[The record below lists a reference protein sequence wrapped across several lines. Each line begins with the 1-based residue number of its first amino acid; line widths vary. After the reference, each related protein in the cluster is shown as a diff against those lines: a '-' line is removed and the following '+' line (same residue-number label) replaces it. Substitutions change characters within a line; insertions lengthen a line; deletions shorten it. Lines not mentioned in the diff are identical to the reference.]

1 MGQGKRSTRGGS
13 SSYKNMAS
21 QSRHSEPPSR
31 LTVSRL
37 EQVPSLPPD
46 HQLKK
51 LLAGGEPP
59 NDTSSVANMSM
70 MTVTGT
76 VFGPG
81 MEAAKQTRPNNSGLM
96 DYFNQQGTNQR
107 YNE

>member
-1 MGQGKRSTRGGS
+1 
-13 SSYKNMAS
+13 
-21 QSRHSEPPSR
+21 
-31 LTVSRL
+31 
-37 EQVPSLPPD
+37 
-46 HQLKK
+46 
-51 LLAGGEPP
+51 
-59 NDTSSVANMSM
+59 MSM

-107 YNE
+107 YNESDEDAATRESEVM

>member
-1 MGQGKRSTRGGS
+1 MLCLMQ
-13 SSYKNMAS
+13 
-21 QSRHSEPPSR
+21 
-31 LTVSRL
+31 
-37 EQVPSLPPD
+37 
-46 HQLKK
+46 K

-81 MEAAKQTRPNNSGLM
+81 MEAAKQSRPNNSGLM
-96 DYFNQQGTNQR
+96 DYFNQQGGQQR
-107 YNE
+107 YNESDEDAATRESEVM

>member
-1 MGQGKRSTRGGS
+1 MMIFYFQ
-13 SSYKNMAS
+13 
-21 QSRHSEPPSR
+21 Q
-31 LTVSRL
+31 
-37 EQVPSLPPD
+37 
-46 HQLKK
+46 K

-81 MEAAKQTRPNNSGLM
+81 MEAGKQSRPNNSGLM
-96 DYFNQQGTNQR
+96 DYFSQQGGQQR
-107 YNE
+107 YNESDEDAATRESEVM